1 MSTQVEVAQAVGI
14 IGSAYPNYSPTKET
28 VSVYYELLKDVPFD
42 LLRVATMQCCAE
54 IGRKFAPSVGE
65 ILGAVAEIKRQVDG
79 IPSQF
84 EAWEDLIK
92 AGRGLKRYQQKIDG
106 EDFIVEERYKFLHPL
121 VKTVA
126 EQLGWP
132 DRFPGS
138 SSDEM
143 ADRAHYYKAYES
155 ALSKHLRGE
164 VTPTAV
170 KAYIQ
175 EKQSPLLAMGN
186 LTKRLEKK

>member
-1 MSTQVEVAQAVGI
+1 MATQKDIAKLIAVL
-14 IGSAYPNYSPTKET
+14 SAAFPNWSANEFTAE
-28 VSVYYELLKDVPFD
+28 VYYQDLKEYPSDI
-42 LLRVATMQCCAE
+42 LEAAATMCRTE
-54 IGRKFAPSVGE
+54 PGRRFAPSVGE

-138 SSDEM
+138 SSEEM
-143 ADRAHYYKAYES
+143 ADRAHYYKAYEA

-186 LTKRLEKK
+186 LTKKLEKK